1 MSDDD
6 IDFHD
11 DEADE
16 FELDVNEVTQ
26 ILCLQQ

>member
-6 IDFHD
+6 IDFDD

-16 FELDVNEVTQ
+16 FELDVNEVTH
-26 ILCLQQ
+26 ILFL

>member
-6 IDFHD
+6 IDFDD

-16 FELDVNEVTQ
+16 FELDVNDVIQ
-26 ILCLQQ
+26 ILCL